1 MNSCWSVLF
10 NLSQNMIQ
18 VIHRDIA
25 ARNCLL
31 GKADEL
37 KIADFGLSV
46 ADISLVKQNKLKS
59 MPVRW
64 LSPETL
70 RKVKQKLLCMQTY
83 LCHEW
88 PAGQRLEQ
96 KRFCAFHVSSIGIP
110 HCPQIF
116 AISFYA
122 PSSFPFR
129 QIWTLQGISCFADE
143 HRLLINLADE

>member
-1 MNSCWSVLF
+1 
-10 NLSQNMIQ
+10 MIQ

-83 LCHEW
+83 LCHE
-88 PAGQRLEQ
+88 
-96 KRFCAFHVSSIGIP
+96 
-110 HCPQIF
+110 
-116 AISFYA
+116 
-122 PSSFPFR
+122 
-129 QIWTLQGISCFADE
+129 
-143 HRLLINLADE
+143 